1 MKISKQDSEEKGFVY
16 FVPSYEAKYLT
27 SKPLILTYKH
37 KQTLNLEQNVNAN
50 MAFSSVSS
58 CFMKV
63 NLASQCIY
71 FFILENRT
79 QRSYFSFTKSRS
91 EAMAKQ

>member
-1 MKISKQDSEEKGFVY
+1 MKISKQDSEEKRFVY

-27 SKPLILTYKH
+27 SKPLILMHKYKR
-37 KQTLNLEQNVNAN
+37 TLNLEQNVNAN

-71 FFILENRT
+71 FFHIG
-79 QRSYFSFTKSRS
+79 
-91 EAMAKQ
+91 KQDTEKLFLFYKIT